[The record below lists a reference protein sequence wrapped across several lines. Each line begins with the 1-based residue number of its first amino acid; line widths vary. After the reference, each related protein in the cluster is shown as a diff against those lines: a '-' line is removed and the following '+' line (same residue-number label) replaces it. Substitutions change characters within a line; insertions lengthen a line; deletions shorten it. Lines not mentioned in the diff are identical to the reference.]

1 MSKPGSD
8 DTLPF
13 VVGVD
18 GSESA
23 MAAAMWTADLAT
35 RFKAPLELVSGLSTA
50 GTLLTDAAAAIRAA
64 ALAQQRE
71 VAGAVLESAEQNV
84 RAAFPDLDVFALR
97 SNVPAAE
104 LLADRSRTAQA
115 IVVGSEAISPTAA
128 MLVGSTTLAV
138 AAHSACP
145 VIAWRGG
152 LNTLT
157 SRPIVLGV
165 DDPATSAAAFDAAFD
180 FASRLGVGL
189 RAVHAW
195 SKPRFAPGL
204 INPYLVDW
212 DGFEALQW
220 QGLLSVLEPW
230 TKRYPDVEV
239 TYFLEPEATSDVLLR
254 HAEDSQL
261 IVVGARRRNALAGTL
276 LGSTSLNMLHHS
288 PIPVMVCHGGSGDST
303 ATSHDDRNA
312 SRRSDHGAHRSE

>member
-1 MSKPGSD
+1 MTEDGAD
-8 DTLPF
+8 DALPF

-18 GSESA
+18 GSEAA
-23 MAAAMWTADLAT
+23 MAAAMWAADLAT
-35 RFKAPLELVSGLSTA
+35 RFKAPLELVTGLSTA
-50 GTLLTDAAAAIRAA
+50 GSFLTEAATAIRAA
-64 ALAQQRE
+64 ALAQQRD
-71 VAGAVLESAEQNV
+71 VAAAVLESAEENV

-97 SNVPAAE
+97 STVPAAE

-152 LNTLT
+152 LHTLT
-157 SRPIVLGV
+157 DRPIVLGV
-165 DDPATSAAAFDAAFD
+165 DDPATSSAAFDAAFEL
-180 FASRLGVGL
+180 AGRLGVGL

-220 QGLLSVLEPW
+220 QGLLSALEPW
-230 TKRYPDVEV
+230 TKRHPDVEV

-261 IVVGARRRNALAGTL
+261 LVVGARRRNALAGTL

-288 PIPVMVCHGGSGDST
+288 PIPVMVCHKGSPGST
-303 ATSHDDRNA
+303 PAGHDDRNA
-312 SRRSDHGAHRSE
+312 RRRGEGGAHRSE

>member
-1 MSKPGSD
+1 MSQDGRHEA
-8 DTLPF
+8 LPF

-18 GSESA
+18 GSEEA
-23 MAAAMWTADLAT
+23 MAAAMWTADLAMK
-35 RFKAPLELVSGLSTA
+35 FKAPLELVAGLSTT
-50 GTLLTDAAAAIRAA
+50 GGFLSEAAAAIRAA
-64 ALAQQRE
+64 AIAQQRDM
-71 VAGAVLESAEQNV
+71 ADTVLESAEQSV
-84 RAAFPDLDVFALR
+84 RAAFPNLDVFALR

-115 IVVGSEAISPTAA
+115 IVVGSEDVSPTAA

-138 AAHSACP
+138 AAHSTCP

-157 SRPIVLGV
+157 NRPIVLGV
-165 DDPATSAAAFDAAFD
+165 DDPATSAAAFDAAFE

-220 QGLLSVLEPW
+220 QGLLSALEPW

-261 IVVGARRRNALAGTL
+261 LVVGARRRNALAGAL

-288 PIPVMVCHGGSGDST
+288 RVPVMVCHRGSVDST
-303 ATSHDDRNA
+303 PAGHDDRNA
-312 SRRSDHGAHRSE
+312 SRRGDHGAHRSE